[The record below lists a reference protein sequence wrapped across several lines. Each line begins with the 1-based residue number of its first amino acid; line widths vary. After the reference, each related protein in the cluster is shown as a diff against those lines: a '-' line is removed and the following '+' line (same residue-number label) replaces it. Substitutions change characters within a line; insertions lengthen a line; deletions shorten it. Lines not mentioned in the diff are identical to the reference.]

1 MNRYRFILK
10 GLTCS
15 NCAMKIEEKM
25 GSYPFVESSV
35 MNFIAQELTIT
46 LKDESKAGEL
56 LDIVKKTVDKIEDG
70 ITVVQGEDSFTMPRP
85 KSEVSLKHRFH
96 LEGLT
101 CSHCAMKIEEKMGS
115 YPFVESSVMNFI
127 TQELTITLKDT
138 SKTAELLDIVQNTV
152 DKIEDGIT
160 VTEIQ
165 DGAAAPGPAQA
176 ASCGCAAHASGHGDP
191 HHDQGDCGHVHQY
204 GDLCSCEH
212 HHSYECEEQSCSC
225 GHDHGGEHSL
235 SHEQKSKSA
244 GAKDEHGHEHPKKS
258 YTEIGLLIISAVL
271 MIVGMFFDQQW
282 VRLLIYGASAL
293 LAGYKIYWTGF
304 KSIIRLRF
312 DENLLVL
319 IAVVAAFCV
328 GEYAEAALVSLLF
341 RAGMYLEDIA
351 VSRSR
356 KEIESVTKIRPDDA
370 NLILGDGSQQK
381 VDARALQIG
390 DRIAIRPGE
399 KVPVDCVVYEGRS
412 SVDTSVVT
420 GESLPV
426 DIEAGSKLLSGM
438 VNLGGLVLCTVEN
451 VFEKSTASRIIQLVQ
466 ESAAQK
472 GNTERFISRFAKV
485 YTPIIILSAIVVAL
499 LPPLLLNQ
507 PFETWI
513 MRSLV
518 FLVASCPCAL
528 VISVPLSFFAGIG
541 SASKNGV
548 LVKGG
553 KFMETLSHAKNVVF
567 DKTGTLTTGKLK
579 VSEIVP
585 EQGHTKEE
593 VLHIAAVAESYS
605 NHPIAQSI
613 VAQAGDLSGVSSEN
627 YEEIA
632 GMGIRVTID
641 GKEVLCGAK
650 RLMDKFA
657 IAAKETDA
665 NIFVAVDK
673 KLIGTITVSDQ
684 LRDDSSSAISALR
697 GLGVE
702 RTVMLTGDNEKTAEK
717 IAAECGVDEHYSS
730 LMPADKVEHL
740 KEIKA
745 RGGATLFVGDGIN
758 DAPVLAI
765 ADAGVAMGLGTD
777 AAIEAADV
785 VLMSDRPSALVRAI
799 EIAKHAMR
807 IVKFNIAFALIVKIG
822 VLALGILG
830 LANMWMA
837 VFADVGVSIIAVIN
851 STRILFDHKK

>member
-1 MNRYRFILK
+1 MNKYRFYLK
-10 GLTCS
+10 
-15 NCAMKIEEKM
+15 
-25 GSYPFVESSV
+25 
-35 MNFIAQELTIT
+35 
-46 LKDESKAGEL
+46 
-56 LDIVKKTVDKIEDG
+56 
-70 ITVVQGEDSFTMPRP
+70 
-85 KSEVSLKHRFH
+85 
-96 LEGLT
+96 GLT

-115 YPFVESSVMNFI
+115 YPFVERSVMNFI
-127 TQELTITLKDT
+127 AQELTITLGDE
-138 SKTAELLDIVQNTV
+138 SKAPQLLKIVQNTV
-152 DKIEDGIT
+152 DKIEDGVT
-160 VTEIQ
+160 VSEIA
-165 DGAAAPGPAQA
+165 DSLPPARTA
-176 ASCGCAAHASGHGDP
+176 HTASCGCGHDCGCGHHHGHDGCGHIHQGGESCGCGEEHSHGRKTTSASDESGHG
-191 HHDQGDCGHVHQY
+191 HV
-204 GDLCSCEH
+204 
-212 HHSYECEEQSCSC
+212 
-225 GHDHGGEHSL
+225 
-235 SHEQKSKSA
+235 
-244 GAKDEHGHEHPKKS
+244 HPKKS
-258 YTEIGLLIISAVL
+258 HVEITLLIAAAVL
-271 MIVGMFFDQQW
+271 MIAGIFIDNQW
-282 VRLLIYGASAL
+282 VKLTVYGVSAL
-293 LAGYKIYWTGF
+293 LAGYKIYLTGF
-304 KSIIRLRF
+304 KSLIRLRF

-341 RAGMYLEDIA
+341 RTGNYLEDIA
-351 VSRSR
+351 VNRSR

-370 NLILGDGSQQK
+370 NLILEDGSHEK
-381 VDARALQIG
+381 VDAQALQIG
-390 DRIAIRPGE
+390 DKIAIRPGE

-426 DIEAGSKLLSGM
+426 DVEAGSKLLSGM

-472 GNTERFISRFAKV
+472 GNTERFISRFARI
-485 YTPIIILSAIVVAL
+485 YTPIIILSAILVAL
-499 LPPLLLNQ
+499 LPPLLFSQ

-541 SASKNGV
+541 SASKSGV

-553 KFMETLSHAKNVVF
+553 KFMEILSHAKNVVF

-585 EQGHTKEE
+585 EAGYTEQQ

-613 VAQAGDLSGVSSEN
+613 VAQAGDLSGVCSQN

-632 GMGIRVTID
+632 GMGIRVTVD

-650 RLMDKFA
+650 RLMEKFS
-657 IAAKETDA
+657 IAARESEA
-665 NIFVAVDK
+665 NIYVAVDG

-684 LRDDSSSAISALR
+684 LREDSSSAISALR

-702 RTVMLTGDNEKTAEK
+702 RTIMLTGDNEKTAAK

-745 RGGATLFVGDGIN
+745 QGGTTLFVGDGIN

-765 ADAGVAMGLGTD
+765 ADAGVAMGFGTD

-799 EIAKHAMR
+799 KIAKRAMS
-807 IVKFNIAFALIVKIG
+807 IVKFNIAFALIIKIG
-822 VLALGILG
+822 VLALGVFG

-851 STRILFDHKK
+851 STRILFDRKK

>member
-1 MNRYRFILK
+1 MTKKFRFHLA

-15 NCAMKIEEKM
+15 HCAMKIEEKM

-56 LDIVKKTVDKIEDG
+56 LQIVQKTVDKIEDG
-70 ITVVQGEDSFTMPRP
+70 ITVSEEDDSPSAFAVSA
-85 KSEVSLKHRFH
+85 KDSLKHRFH
-96 LEGLT
+96 LAGLT

-127 TQELTITLKDT
+127 AQELTITLKDE
-138 SKTAELLDIVQNTV
+138 SKAGELLQIVQKTV

-160 VTEIQ
+160 VSET
-165 DGAAAPGPAQA
+165 DGNSPEVIAVMEGTA
-176 ASCGCAAHASGHGDP
+176 CGCGH
-191 HHDQGDCGHVHQY
+191 HHHHTQE
-204 GDLCSCEH
+204 CSCEH
-212 HHSYECEEQSCSC
+212 HHHEGESCSC
-225 GHDHGGEHSL
+225 GHEHIH
-235 SHEQKSKSA
+235 SHEGRGQNIPSK
-244 GAKDEHGHEHPKKS
+244 EKK
-258 YTEIGLLIISAVL
+258 TFHKNGFLLTTLIVSAVL
-271 MIVGMFFDQQW
+271 MVIGMFVEQQW
-282 VRLLIYGASAL
+282 LRVIVYGAAAL
-293 LAGYKIYWTGF
+293 LSGYKIYWTGI

-312 DENLLVL
+312 DENLLVF

-328 GEYAEAALVSLLF
+328 GEYPEAALVSLLF
-341 RAGMYLEDIA
+341 RAGNFLEDVA

-370 NLILGDGSQQK
+370 NLIVPDGFQKK
-381 VDARALQIG
+381 VDARALAIG
-390 DRIAIRPGE
+390 DKIAIRPGE
-399 KVPVDCVVYEGRS
+399 KVPVDCMVYEGHS
-412 SVDTSVVT
+412 TVDTSVVT

-426 DIEAGSKLLSGM
+426 DVEAGSKLLSGM
-438 VNLGGLVLCTVEN
+438 VNLSGLVLCTVEN

-485 YTPIIILSAIVVAL
+485 YTPIIILCAILVAF
-499 LPPLLLNQ
+499 LPPLLWSQ
-507 PFETWI
+507 PLETWV

-553 KFMETLSHAKNVVF
+553 KFMEILSHAKNVVF

-579 VSEIVP
+579 VSRIVP
-585 EQGHTKEE
+585 MEGYTQQD
-593 VLHIAAVAESYS
+593 VLHMAAVAESYS

-613 VAQAGDLSGVSSEN
+613 VAQAGDLSGASSEN
-627 YEEIA
+627 YQELA
-632 GMGIRVTID
+632 GMGIRVTVD
-641 GKEVLCGAK
+641 GKDVLCGAK
-650 RLMDKFA
+650 RLMDHYS
-657 IAAKETDA
+657 IPVKETDA
-665 NIFVAVDK
+665 NIYVAVDG

-684 LRDDSSSAISALR
+684 LREDSASAISALR
-697 GLGVE
+697 KLGVE
-702 RTVMLTGDNEKTAEK
+702 KTVMLTGDNEKTAAK
-717 IAAECGVDEHYSS
+717 IAKECGVDEHYSS

-740 KEIKA
+740 KQIKQQ
-745 RGGATLFVGDGIN
+745 GGATLFVGDGIN

-785 VLMSDRPSALVRAI
+785 VLMSDKPSALVRAV

-807 IVKFNIAFALIVKIG
+807 IVKFNIAFALIIKIG
-822 VLALGILG
+822 VLALGVFG
-830 LANMWMA
+830 MANMWMA
-837 VFADVGVSIIAVIN
+837 VFADVGVSIIAVLN
-851 STRILFDHKK
+851 STRILLDRKK